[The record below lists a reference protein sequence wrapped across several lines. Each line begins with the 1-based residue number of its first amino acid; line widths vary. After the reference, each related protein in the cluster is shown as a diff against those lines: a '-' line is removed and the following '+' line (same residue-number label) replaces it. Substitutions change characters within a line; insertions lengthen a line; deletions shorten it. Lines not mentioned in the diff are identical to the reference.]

1 MTLLVSLIKTEE
13 EFMNIH
19 NRLKVSGEEK
29 CNGLFVLAHREDKDG
44 SDPVKP
50 YKDLI
55 LMGKEKNTKQYV
67 MEVLKYRGDQLLL
80 NQLRDWQPPQFP
92 VSGKD
97 LIALGIP
104 KGRHFGNI
112 LDRLKESWIESDY
125 ELTKEQLLENVPTV
139 QAMLGKK

>member
-55 LMGKEKNTKQYV
+55 LMVSQSPHFNNCVGFQNIAGRIREDFYLFWPSVQLFHSLR
-67 MEVLKYRGDQLLL
+67 EEAVLTGVISY
-80 NQLRDWQPPQFP
+80 
-92 VSGKD
+92 SGQCF
-97 LIALGIP
+97 L
-104 KGRHFGNI
+104 
-112 LDRLKESWIESDY
+112 WTY
-125 ELTKEQLLENVPTV
+125 
-139 QAMLGKK
+139 